1 MPVTYRMIRLILLLV
16 LVGVGVTV
24 LPGYKVDAFVVVNQ
38 QQPFSGLLKRH
49 SSDEV
54 VESSSAPWFGAL
66 STLSSS
72 MMTEE
77 QPSSTGPPHIVISG
91 APASGKGTQAELICK
106 AFGVVHLSTGD
117 MLRAAVKTGSPVGVA
132 VQDYMEAGK
141 LVPDE
146 IVNEVVTDHL
156 SMKDCFERGWLLD
169 GFPRTA
175 KQAMWLKKSGVVVD
189 YFILLVVPD
198 EQLIRRV
205 IGRRLDPETG
215 KIYHVHFDTSI
226 PARVKERLIQRS
238 DDTEAKASVRLE
250 QYHKNI
256 SSVQSFYGDVMSI
269 IDGIGPKEE
278 IFERILSA
286 LQLSSMTES

>member
-1 MPVTYRMIRLILLLV
+1 MVRLILLLV
-16 LVGVGVTV
+16 LVGVNV
-24 LPGYKVDAFVVVNQ
+24 LPGYNVDAFVVVNYQ
-38 QQPFSGLLKRH
+38 QHFSGLLKHH
-49 SSDEV
+49 SWDEV

-66 STLSSS
+66 CTLRSS

-77 QPSSTGPPHIVISG
+77 QQPSSTGPPHIVISG

-117 MLRAAVKTGSPVGVA
+117 LLRAAVKTGSPVGVA
-132 VQDYMEAGK
+132 VQESMEAGK

-146 IVNEVVTDHL
+146 IINEVVTDRL
-156 SMKDCFERGWLLD
+156 SMKDCIERGWLLD

-175 KQAMWLKKSGVVVD
+175 KQAMWLKKRGVVVD
-189 YFILLVVPD
+189 RFILLVVPD
-198 EQLIRRV
+198 EQLVWRV

-215 KIYHVHFDTSI
+215 KIYHVDFDNSI
-226 PARVKERLIQRS
+226 PTRVKERLIQRP
-238 DDTEAKASVRLE
+238 DDTEAKANVRLE
-250 QYHKNI
+250 LYHKNI

-278 IFERILSA
+278 IFDRILSA
-286 LQLSSMTES
+286 LQLSMTES